1 VGVFLLGGA
10 AIAIGYVSR
19 RYLAGLIQYVQP
31 AQQLLTDVKQ
41 DIFDVAVAE
50 EVNPE
55 HTKGMENTHRAI
67 MPYLGETTC
76 GYFAVFDGHNGVE
89 VAEMSARYL
98 HEKLELQIKEMRE
111 VRQGLDK
118 CFEIAYEQM
127 DDGLRI
133 CRAECGTAAVTC
145 MLRKESD
152 TAVRLCAANAGDCRA
167 VLCRAGLA
175 FRVTRDHK
183 PDDEDEKRRIEAAK
197 GFVARGRVNSFLSL
211 SRALGNHVYKRWV
224 PATPHYWEGVL
235 GRDDQLLILACDGLW
250 DVVQDQEAVEVALRC
265 TTAQGMC
272 KALLREALKRGSR
285 DNVTILVVRLCW
297 PLLAARGEA
306 AA

>member
-1 VGVFLLGGA
+1 MAAAVGVFLLGGA

-197 GFVARGRVNSFLSL
+197 GFVARGRVNSFLSVRW
-211 SRALGNHVYKRWV
+211 RAGEGARVAPRGPVLCSVSFPACLAAV
-224 PATPHYWEGVL
+224 PASGLPASMSPAVA
-235 GRDDQLLILACDGLW
+235 RLA
-250 DVVQDQEAVEVALRC
+250 R
-265 TTAQGMC
+265 
-272 KALLREALKRGSR
+272 RH
-285 DNVTILVVRLCW
+285 
-297 PLLAARGEA
+297 ARPYPPCSPMPCV
-306 AA
+306 